1 MIARS
6 IGRPF
11 WKTKFQMSITFFLCK
26 ISPTMYILTE
36 RWDSELFKK
45 NFDFVPFCTQNGI
58 LALGLSYGFLGKWV
72 FSLKSALSEDWGRI
86 NLAIFNWKKVKY
98 QKIWFSTFLCFFAP
112 KTVFS
117 AQNVPNPHFKKI
129 ENRQKFDFP
138 KMVSKY
144 VLISKFCRKWFFKAQ
159 RAIFE
164 PYFTF
169 FGTFRPLEKND
180 DFGSKS
186 HFSWFFNVVHY
197 GPQSCGRWSK
207 IWKMHVN
214 MFFRCL
220 RCLYIS
226 WMS

>member
-45 NFDFVPFCTQNGI
+45 FFDFVPFCTQNGI

-169 FGTFRPLEKND
+169 LAHLDPWKKMMILGQNHISHDFSMSYIMGHKVVEDCQKYEK
-180 DFGSKS
+180 
-186 HFSWFFNVVHY
+186 
-197 GPQSCGRWSK
+197 CT
-207 IWKMHVN
+207 
-214 MFFRCL
+214 
-220 RCLYIS
+220 
-226 WMS
+226 

>member
-45 NFDFVPFCTQNGI
+45 FFDFVPFCTQNGI

-138 KMVSKY
+138 KMMSKY

-169 FGTFRPLEKND
+169 LAHLDPWKKWWFWVKITFFMIFQCRTLWATKL
-180 DFGSKS
+180 
-186 HFSWFFNVVHY
+186 
-197 GPQSCGRWSK
+197 
-207 IWKMHVN
+207 WKMVKNMKNARKHV
-214 MFFRCL
+214 L
-220 RCLYIS
+220 
-226 WMS
+226 